1 MLLSLSRRLLTMLL
15 ALGILTAAPAA
26 AYDSDYDD
34 DEQSVRKSK
43 KKKKKSRK
51 KKKKEDED
59 NYWDEA
65 SWEDDEVKPL
75 AKNKKKKKKAK
86 SPKKKKA
93 EEESEDDDDWDDSD
107 DSDSQKITSEDE
119 EDFFGSEDDTPSPAP
134 APAPAPAAAKTAMG
148 STLGASA
155 PPPQKPEE
163 PAPAAPQ
170 RDERSEWIN
179 AIRSYSADVE
189 FGELKLIHPSW
200 TAHVRFNTKLRTLV
214 TMKAR
219 MDAGTILELSERA
232 LRVKWD
238 EWGEEVFLRQADNSY
253 MQSTLVKRSGF
264 ELSRKA
270 KRAAARLRSK
280 KAVPWEEYGWTG
292 RLMDF
297 ITGNEPPLTY
307 KTFQLVNADMDCAVR
322 FSEEE
327 KVLVKI
333 GGNHEPAA
341 VLDYTG
347 VKLHV
352 RWENGHVETYKR
364 QEDGTYRKI
373 DDERIARLL
382 LDPDKC
388 VREKSQDDWFQIWWR
403 DVTNEEKPLCYVN
416 VEMKKGNEEYHPRI
430 SMDNRILTQTPP
442 HSGWAKV
449 VQFNRKEL
457 IIRWNGTDEELY
469 ELGDDNVYYLA
480 K

>member
-1 MLLSLSRRLLTMLL
+1 MLLSLSRRLLTILL

-51 KKKKEDED
+51 KKKKSDED

-86 SPKKKKA
+86 SRKKKKA

-134 APAPAPAAAKTAMG
+134 APAPAARKTAMG
-148 STLGASA
+148 STLGAA
-155 PPPQKPEE
+155 PSPTPQKTEE

-364 QEDGTYRKI
+364 QDDGTYRKI
-373 DDERIARLL
+373 DDERMARLL

-403 DVTNEEKPLCYVN
+403 DITNEEKPLSYVN